1 MKEPKYL
8 QERVG
13 GRPARRTGPHDS
25 ETEKSFGAALA
36 GFPSRIKRMQDAN
49 IYRTTGDSRADG
61 TPQPRKESVFI
72 SEMYV
77 MLTFQRRAF
86 LSFEDT

>member
-13 GRPARRTGPHDS
+13 GRPAWRTGPHDS
-25 ETEKSFGAALA
+25 ETENSFGAALA

-49 IYRTTGDSRADG
+49 IYRKTGDSRADG

>member
-1 MKEPKYL
+1 M
-8 QERVG
+8 
-13 GRPARRTGPHDS
+13 PHDS

-49 IYRTTGDSRADG
+49 IYRTTGDTQADG

-72 SEMYV
+72 SEVYV
-77 MLTFQRRAF
+77 TRMFQRGAF
-86 LSFEDT
+86 LSFEDTQ